1 MKGYIYII
9 TNLKNN
15 MQYVGQ
21 TIQTIQQRFSGH
33 KKSAK
38 YNQDNTYLH
47 RAMNKYGIDNFSVE
61 EITSVDC
68 ETQEELSSK
77 LDSLEI
83 HYIAKFNTLVPNGY
97 NLTKGGTEGAELYK
111 VKVDE
116 YDLIGNY
123 IQTHDALIDAA
134 RYMGATSSKSIIK
147 CCNGES
153 KFAFQRVWRYH
164 GEPFDKFEAP
174 DLKFA
179 TRDYKLAPI
188 DQYDKDGVFI
198 QSFSSVI
205 YACKYIGLNTSSS
218 HISECC
224 DGKLCTA
231 YGYVW
236 RYKGEPFNKYQTKDN
251 RFVGCEKYDLND
263 NLLGS
268 YSSIQDACYSIGK
281 EQKTATPNI
290 IGCCAGRKKTAYG
303 YKWKYIT
310 V

>member
-21 TIQTIQQRFSGH
+21 TMKTIQQRFSGH
-33 KKSAK
+33 KTSAK
-38 YNQDNTYLH
+38 NGLDNMYLH
-47 RAMNKYGIDNFSVE
+47 RAMNKYGIENFNVK

-77 LDSLEI
+77 LNSLEI
-83 HYIAKFNTLVPNGY
+83 YYIEKFNTLVPNGY
-97 NLTKGGTEGAELYK
+97 NLTKGGTEGAESYK

-123 IQTHDALIDAA
+123 IQTHDSLIEAA
-134 RYMGATSSKSIIK
+134 RYINIEHSDSIIK

-153 KFAFQRVWRYH
+153 KFAYQRVWRYY

-179 TRDYKLAPI
+179 KRDYKLAPI
-188 DQYDKDGVFI
+188 DQYKKNGTFIKSFNSIVEAYISLGVDK
-198 QSFSSVI
+198 
-205 YACKYIGLNTSSS
+205 TSS

-236 RYKGEPFNKYQTKDN
+236 RYKGEPFDKYQTKDN

-310 V
+310 A

>member
-236 RYKGEPFNKYQTKDN
+236 RYKGEPFDKHQTKDN
-251 RFVGCEKYDLND
+251 RFVGCEKYDLN
-263 NLLGS
+263 NSLLGS

-310 V
+310 A